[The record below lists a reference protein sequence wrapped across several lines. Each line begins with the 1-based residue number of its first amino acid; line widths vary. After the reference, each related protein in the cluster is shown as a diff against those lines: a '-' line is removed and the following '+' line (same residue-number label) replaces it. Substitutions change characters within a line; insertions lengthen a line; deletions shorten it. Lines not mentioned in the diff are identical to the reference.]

1 MNSNNSIVL
10 TASAPI
16 LMGLSVSDIYL
27 IGMLIIA
34 LIGLIPTIY
43 SLIKSIKS
51 GNEEKVKADTKEV
64 QEAVKEVLDNLEEKS
79 NGKE

>member
-1 MNSNNSIVL
+1 MMSNSNSIIL

-43 SLIKSIKS
+43 SLVKSIKS
-51 GNEEKVKADTKEV
+51 GNEDKVKADTKEI
-64 QEAVKEVLDNLEEKS
+64 QEVVKEVIDNLD
-79 NGKE
+79 KESK

>member
-64 QEAVKEVLDNLEEKS
+64 QEAVKEVLDNLKEEENK
-79 NGKE
+79 

>member
-1 MNSNNSIVL
+1 MNNNSIIL
-10 TASAPI
+10 TASAPL

-43 SLIKSIKS
+43 SLVKSIKS
-51 GNEEKVKADTKEV
+51 GNEDKVKADTKEI
-64 QEAVKEVLDNLEEKS
+64 QDAVKEVIDNID
-79 NGKE
+79 KESK

>member
-1 MNSNNSIVL
+1 MNSNNSIIL

-43 SLIKSIKS
+43 SLVKSIKS
-51 GNEEKVKADTKEV
+51 GNEEKVKADTKEI
-64 QEAVKEVLDNLEEKS
+64 QEAVQEVIDNLD
-79 NGKE
+79 KESK

>member
-1 MNSNNSIVL
+1 MSNNNIVL

-34 LIGLIPTIY
+34 LLGLIPTLY

-51 GNEEKVKADTKEV
+51 GNEDKIKEDTKEL
-64 QEAVKEVLDNLEEKS
+64 QSEVKEVIDNLD
-79 NGKE
+79 KETK

>member
-1 MNSNNSIVL
+1 MSTNNNIVL

-34 LIGLIPTIY
+34 LLGLIPTLY

-51 GNEEKVKADTKEV
+51 GNEDKIKEDTKEL
-64 QEAVKEVLDNLEEKS
+64 QSEVKEVIDNLD
-79 NGKE
+79 KETK

>member
-1 MNSNNSIVL
+1 MNNNNIVL

-34 LIGLIPTIY
+34 LLGLIPTLY

-51 GNEEKVKADTKEV
+51 GNEDKIKEDTKEL
-64 QEAVKEVLDNLEEKS
+64 QSEVKEVIDNLD
-79 NGKE
+79 KETK